1 MCQAWSWGQKKVDS
15 ALGRQDSHS
24 FSGLPVWV
32 GRILGQRSPGWVL
45 IVRAMLRS
53 LLPSCFLGS
62 TGTGH
67 VLLFSHDGP
76 GIQGRSLE
84 LFVPRCW
91 GPLWQN
97 GETYEPLPRAM
108 FSNTKP

>member
-1 MCQAWSWGQKKVDS
+1 MCQAWSWGQKKVDP
-15 ALGRQDSHS
+15 ALGRQDLHF

-45 IVRAMLRS
+45 IVHAMLLS
-53 LLPSCFLGS
+53 LLPTCFLGS

-67 VLLFSHDGP
+67 VLFSHNGP